1 VTSRSP
7 RASFASRPEPK
18 KRTRAQEALAKFHE
32 ENRLN
37 QTYDARNLKR
47 LWPFVRPHAPFI
59 VGSLALLLVQTGLA
73 MVRPLLMGTTFDDLD
88 GPNGEAS
95 LMRTGMTL
103 LGVLVVEASIS
114 FPQMYFMQ
122 LGGARAMA
130 DLRMHVFRFL
140 HTRRLGFFDKTP
152 VGRLVSRVT
161 NDVDAINEM
170 FASGALN
177 AIGDLTR
184 LLVIVIILLWL
195 DWQTSLFAFAAL
207 PPVAIGVNWTRRR
220 IRDAFREIRSKTARM
235 AAYLNEQVSGM
246 AVVQAFARESLAAD
260 EFDEINLAYRNA
272 NNRSIVYDATLD
284 AAIEMISSVCIAT
297 VLWFA
302 ARHALDHRLSFGK
315 LFKFI
320 AFIEMFFV
328 PIRDLSARYTLVQSA
343 MAGAERVFELLE
355 NGDVDCPPGAS
366 EATRAAADDAPAF
379 ELDHVTFSYKAGAP
393 VLSDVSIRAER
404 GDKIALVGATGAG
417 KSTVASVL
425 LRLYDVDSGTV
436 RVLGR
441 DARSMPREEL
451 RANFAVVPQDVF
463 LFPGTVASNIAAGDV
478 DFDRVKVERAL
489 DRIGARELFERRE
502 GGLDAPVLERG
513 GNFSAGERQLIAF
526 ARALYRDPPILVLDE
541 ATANVDSD
549 TEARLQRAL
558 DGAMEGRTALI
569 IAHRLSTIR
578 AVDRIVVFHKGHVV
592 EQGTHEDL
600 LAKGGVYARLHRLQ
614 FAKER
619 VERAQPV
626 VAAEE

>member
-1 VTSRSP
+1 
-7 RASFASRPEPK
+7 
-18 KRTRAQEALAKFHE
+18 
-32 ENRLN
+32 
-37 QTYDARNLKR
+37 
-47 LWPFVRPHAPFI
+47 
-59 VGSLALLLVQTGLA
+59 
-73 MVRPLLMGTTFDDLD
+73 
-88 GPNGEAS
+88 
-95 LMRTGMTL
+95 
-103 LGVLVVEASIS
+103 
-114 FPQMYFMQ
+114 
-122 LGGARAMA
+122 
-130 DLRMHVFRFL
+130 
-140 HTRRLGFFDKTP
+140 
-152 VGRLVSRVT
+152 
-161 NDVDAINEM
+161 
-170 FASGALN
+170 
-177 AIGDLTR
+177 
-184 LLVIVIILLWL
+184 
-195 DWQTSLFAFAAL
+195 
-207 PPVAIGVNWTRRR
+207 
-220 IRDAFREIRSKTARM
+220 
-235 AAYLNEQVSGM
+235 
-246 AVVQAFARESLAAD
+246 
-260 EFDEINLAYRNA
+260 
-272 NNRSIVYDATLD
+272 
-284 AAIEMISSVCIAT
+284 
-297 VLWFA
+297 
-302 ARHALDHRLSFGK
+302 
-315 LFKFI
+315 
-320 AFIEMFFV
+320 
-328 PIRDLSARYTLVQSA
+328 
-343 MAGAERVFELLE
+343 
-355 NGDVDCPPGAS
+355 
-366 EATRAAADDAPAF
+366 
-379 ELDHVTFSYKAGAP
+379 
-393 VLSDVSIRAER
+393 
-404 GDKIALVGATGAG
+404 
-417 KSTVASVL
+417 VL